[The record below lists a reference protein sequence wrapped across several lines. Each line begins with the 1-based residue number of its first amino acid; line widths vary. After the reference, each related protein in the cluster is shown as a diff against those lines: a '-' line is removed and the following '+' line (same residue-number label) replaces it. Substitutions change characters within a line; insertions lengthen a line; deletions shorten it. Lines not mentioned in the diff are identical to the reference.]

1 MVEHSTGEEV
11 LDKPQVKKKAKK
23 DSKIKTK
30 VINGKHKCVH
40 AEYVYETETETES
53 EQDNASVSESPDSP
67 PPVKRSRHKKN

>member
-1 MVEHSTGEEV
+1 MVKHSLGEEV
-11 LDKPQVKKKAKK
+11 LDEPQVKKKAKE

-30 VINGKHKCVH
+30 VIDGKCKHVH
-40 AEYVYETETETES
+40 VEYVYETETETES